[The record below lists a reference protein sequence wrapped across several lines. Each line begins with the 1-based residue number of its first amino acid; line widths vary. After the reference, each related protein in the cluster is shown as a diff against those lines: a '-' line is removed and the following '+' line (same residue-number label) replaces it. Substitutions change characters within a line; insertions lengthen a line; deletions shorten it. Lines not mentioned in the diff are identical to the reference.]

1 MIQIDVHRESLA
13 IVHKWPF
20 GEITKAYCVGNC
32 LYIFQMMCYPHSLMI
47 LWKMFVFCISVWRVV
62 L

>member
-20 GEITKAYCVGNC
+20 WEITKAYRMGN
-32 LYIFQMMCYPHSLMI
+32 
-47 LWKMFVFCISVWRVV
+47 FVFTFSK
-62 L
+62 